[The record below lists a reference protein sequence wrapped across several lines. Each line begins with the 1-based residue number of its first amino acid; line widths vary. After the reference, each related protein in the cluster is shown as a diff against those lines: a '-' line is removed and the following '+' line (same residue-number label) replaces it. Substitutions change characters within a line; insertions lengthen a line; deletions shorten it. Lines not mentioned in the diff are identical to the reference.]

1 MQYVAP
7 NAMDNVYISL
17 QASGSAVITH
27 FANSTANKT
36 YKYIIVG

>member
-7 NAMDNVYISL
+7 NSMDNVYVSA
-17 QASGSAVITH
+17 QTKGSATLSH

-36 YKYIIVG
+36 YKYVVVG